1 MPERQPTFHDDEPD
15 GKPRDGLDVYGRALE
30 SSNVDDLMDRNNLGL
45 GYYEDSERWQQ
56 VESYQYGMFG
66 EAAFGDVIIDRAVEE
81 TKRELALQGSNFY
94 DASADAPVSIDG
106 WDDLEEDERAEK
118 DKRRFIERNGEEIW
132 RRMSDEDRKE
142 ALELATGLDRRWTP
156 PHWRMLM
163 VRHETSRS
171 RGARLLDN
179 LFGRESVQRIMDE
192 TKEKGRGLLRR
203 DKS

>member
-1 MPERQPTFHDDEPD
+1 MPERQPQLHDDESD

-45 GYYEDSERWQQ
+45 GYYDDSERWQQ

-66 EAAFGDVIIDRAVEE
+66 EAAFGDVLLNRAIEE
-81 TKRELALQGSNFY
+81 TKRELATQGSNFY
-94 DASADAPVSIDG
+94 DESAASPVSIDG
-106 WDDLEEDERAEK
+106 WHDLDEDDQMSK
-118 DKRRFIERNGEEIW
+118 DKRRFIEKKGEEIW
-132 RRMSDEDRKE
+132 RRMTDTQRKE
-142 ALELATGLDRRWTP
+142 ALELATGMDRRWTP

-192 TKEKGRGLLRR
+192 TKEKGRSLLRR
-203 DKS
+203 EKS